1 MRFIL
6 NNFPDDPDFQPNED
20 WTPLVESS
28 NLWVIQLQ
36 AVPFMIVNVLAVVLC
51 MRLIGIRFELNLT
64 LMLISFLVFMPVH
77 EFIHALFFPE
87 GLRSKNVF
95 FGFTFKGFA
104 LFAAYLGEMKRNAF
118 IKVLLA
124 PLVIITLLGFLYLTI
139 FGRNE
144 LIEHIIV
151 FNALGACVDCLGVYL
166 IVRQVPKGTVV
177 RNKMIRTY
185 WRAES
190 SISNPPYSTIHN

>member
-6 NNFPDDPDFQPNED
+6 NKFPDDENFQPDED
-20 WTPLVESS
+20 WTPLKESA
-28 NLWVIQLQ
+28 NLWIVQLQ
-36 AVPFMIVNVLAVVLC
+36 AIPFMIVNVTLMVLF
-51 MRLIGIRFELNLT
+51 MRLIGVNFELNT
-64 LMLISFLVFMPVH
+64 MIMLISFLIFMPIH

-87 GLRSKNVF
+87 KLWSKNVF

-104 LFAAYLGEMKRNAF
+104 PFAAYIGEMKRNTF

-124 PLVIITLLGFLYLTI
+124 PFIIITLLGFLYLII

-151 FNALGACVDCLGVYL
+151 FNALGSCADCLCVFL
-166 IVRQVPKGTVV
+166 ILRQVPQYAKV
-177 RNKMIRTY
+177 RNKKIRTY
-185 WRAES
+185 WK
-190 SISNPPYSTIHN
+190 NK